1 MEHNVTRI
9 FNLFADVGVIYKRLL
24 NHRPVIQNEVHHF
37 VKEFE
42 GQRGD
47 NDLHSLQSSMSMAS
61 EMDVVFLEE
70 IMTTSPHFQRIRK
83 QAEEISELCS
93 EIISKERNDLVG
105 RSGIVSFPDQCVCC
119 SQCNTIPWV

>member
-42 GQRGD
+42 VGKIWFS
-47 NDLHSLQSSMSMAS
+47 LHIQ
-61 EMDVVFLEE
+61 
-70 IMTTSPHFQRIRK
+70 H
-83 QAEEISELCS
+83 
-93 EIISKERNDLVG
+93 G
-105 RSGIVSFPDQCVCC
+105 G
-119 SQCNTIPWV
+119 SQVALPAHIAA